1 VRRSDACVAGSFF
14 RCSIAGICRI
24 QEQPWGCP
32 VSARTTPGHQRKAE
46 GEVAAPCPRREP
58 ILPRREPFL
67 EAQIG
72 IETKRREGRP
82 RGVFRIRI
90 YSGAYLEPKTSAM
103 NAKAAIVAANT
114 RLAEVGLASVEMTPT
129 PITGRAFP
137 EKTQAR

>member
-1 VRRSDACVAGSFF
+1 MGLPGQRQNDTRT
-14 RCSIAGICRI
+14 
-24 QEQPWGCP
+24 
-32 VSARTTPGHQRKAE
+32 SAQAE

-137 EKTQAR
+137 EKTQTR